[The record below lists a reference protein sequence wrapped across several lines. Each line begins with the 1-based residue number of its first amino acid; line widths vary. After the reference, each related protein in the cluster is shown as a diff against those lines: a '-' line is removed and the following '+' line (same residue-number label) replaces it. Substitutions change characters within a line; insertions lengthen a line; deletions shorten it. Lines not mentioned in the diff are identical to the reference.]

1 MNVKEAISSLMSMI
15 KKNMLVV
22 AVLVIAVGLYFFA
35 SKYSAS
41 KLLSADGY
49 SNTDGSGNSA
59 AAASAA
65 SHQQPAAAAAGTPP
79 SIAPEVQAND
89 STGAGQYSSVDGS
102 SEMMQQPSSYAT
114 RPVNQPADLLPL
126 PVDQNSNWSSVNP
139 MGAGDLANVN
149 LLNAGYFNGI
159 DTIGQT
165 MKNANL
171 QIRSDPPIPKM
182 ETGPWNQ
189 STNEADLMRVPF
201 ELGSA

>member
-1 MNVKEAISSLMSMI
+1 MNVKEAISSLITMI
-15 KKNMLVV
+15 KKNLLVV
-22 AVLVIAVGLYFFA
+22 AILVIAVGLYFFT

-41 KLLSADGY
+41 KLISADGY
-49 SNTDGSGNSA
+49 TNTDPSGNKTTG
-59 AAASAA
+59 
-65 SHQQPAAAAAGTPP
+65 PATPV
-79 SIAPEVQAND
+79 APPVVSDVQANES
-89 STGAGQYSSVDGS
+89 STSGNYSSVDGADAIQ
-102 SEMMQQPSSYAT
+102 QQPSSYAT